1 MHGRH
6 LTTFSSSDDVS
17 QLSSGNVEGSDIVL
31 MEWPVLEV
39 LVSIFFFFDTSKE
52 SLLSCFNILDDTKSG
67 SWEDD
72 LIVVFSKVADSL
84 VSVSGEPID
93 VVNLIR
99 TVWLGV
105 VPVDIFWGL
114 FSDLLEECL
123 ISLPVSLNFLHLERY
138 EVNRYLK
145 YK

>member
-67 SWEDD
+67 SWEND

-84 VSVSGEPID
+84 VSVSREPID

-105 VPVDIFWGL
+105 VPVDIVWGL